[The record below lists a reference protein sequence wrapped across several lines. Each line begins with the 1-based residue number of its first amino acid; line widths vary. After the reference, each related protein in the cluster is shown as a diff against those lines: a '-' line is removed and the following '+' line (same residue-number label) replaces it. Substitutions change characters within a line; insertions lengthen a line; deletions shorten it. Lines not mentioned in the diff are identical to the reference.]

1 MPTLI
6 ENYNWGSAIANQNP
20 LLVRQ
25 LSEAYND
32 TALVVNTKVSRYV
45 TDGVQRPHM
54 NPPANDQFNNNF
66 EIGDIFVRTDTDQAW
81 IMTSRTTANAV
92 TWTLIT

>member
-6 ENYNWGSAIANQNP
+6 TRYNWGSALANSNP

-25 LSEAYND
+25 LDEAYSD
-32 TALVVNTKVSRYV
+32 TAIAVNTKISKNVV
-45 TDGVQRPHM
+45 DGQD
-54 NPPANDQFNNNF
+54 PPASDVVNKNF
-66 EIGDIFVRTDTDQAW
+66 EIGDIWVRTDTNSAW
-81 IMTSRTTANAV
+81 IMTSRTTNVSV

>member
-6 ENYNWGSAIANQNP
+6 QNFNWGSALYNQNP

-25 LSEAYND
+25 LTDAYSD
-32 TALVVNTKVSRYV
+32 TAKVVNTKISKYV
-45 TDGVQRPHM
+45 VEVDPP
-54 NPPANDQFNNNF
+54 NPVTSNQANKNF
-66 EIGDIFVRTDTDQAW
+66 EIGDIWVNKASDTAW
-81 IMTSRTTANAV
+81 IMTSRTTDLLV